1 VIEINYKGKRYVSKR
16 FIAEQIGVS
25 RTTVDK
31 WERDEWLPKP
41 INLGTRFY
49 YPWMEIEAKIEARIN
64 E

>member
-1 VIEINYKGKRYVSKR
+1 MIEINYKGKRYVSKR
-16 FIAEQIGVS
+16 FIAKQIGVS

-31 WERDEWLPKP
+31 WERDAWLPKP

-49 YPWMEIEAKIEARIN
+49 YSWAEIEAKIEAQIN

>member
-1 VIEINYKGKRYVSKR
+1 MIEINYKGKRYVSKR

-31 WERDEWLPKP
+31 WERDAWLPKP

-49 YPWMEIEAKIEARIN
+49 YSWAEIEAKIEARLN